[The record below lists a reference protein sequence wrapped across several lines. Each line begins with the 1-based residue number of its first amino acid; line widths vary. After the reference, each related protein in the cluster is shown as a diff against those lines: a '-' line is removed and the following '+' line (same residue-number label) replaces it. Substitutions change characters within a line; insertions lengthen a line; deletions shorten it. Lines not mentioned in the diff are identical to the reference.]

1 MSAGYSDK
9 QLVPESDYSG
19 LQHNKEEVIIG
30 ATLADRDTMK
40 EHYEAQAPRKQRIC
54 GIAAKTFW
62 IVLAVL
68 IIVIVAAAVGGG
80 VGASALRKNS
90 NKSSAAT
97 NSSPQ
102 SRTTTSAPSS
112 PSTGPVTSSATTT
125 TSPSVSTTQVVGPS
139 TTLLRDC
146 PSSDNTIYDVTLG
159 TAQKMSFRKKC
170 NASFLSNKVNAV
182 RDQTT
187 DLDDCINLCAAFNI
201 QNKTEIQ
208 AGTSD
213 PCNAVCW
220 RGTFDND
227 DFPGTCFGFTTTN
240 SSGEFVYTQDS
251 LCDGAA
257 WINQSF

>member
-9 QLVPESDYSG
+9 QLVPESDYAG
-19 LQHNKEEVIIG
+19 LQLYKQEEVST
-30 ATLADRDTMK
+30 ATTPADLDTMK
-40 EHYEAQAPRKQRIC
+40 EHHQAPVPRKRRIC

-62 IVLAVL
+62 VVLAIL
-68 IIVIVAAAVGGG
+68 IIVVVAAAVGGG
-80 VGASALRKNS
+80 VGATASKKKS
-90 NKSSAAT
+90 NKSSPQT
-97 NSSPQ
+97 GISTSS
-102 SRTTTSAPSS
+102 PSS
-112 PSTGPVTSSATTT
+112 PSTGPITASATTT
-125 TSPSVSTTQVVGPS
+125 TSPSITTTQVVGPS

-146 PSSDNTIYDVTLG
+146 PSSNNTIYDVTLG
-159 TAQKMSFRKKC
+159 SSEKMSFRKQC

-182 RDQTT
+182 RVQTT
-187 DLDDCINLCAAFNI
+187 DLNDCINLCAAFNI

-220 RGTFDND
+220 RSTFDND

-240 SSGEFVYTQDS
+240 SSGEFVYQQDS